1 MIYWVGNNLWT
12 TTQTITIQRI
22 LDRKIPYSEEFLEH
36 HKLMKDQLV
45 ERKKEKKE
53 KKQAR
58 KAKRNS

>member
-36 HKLMKDQLV
+36 HKVMKNQLV
-45 ERKKEKKE
+45 ERKKEKKLG
-53 KKQAR
+53 R